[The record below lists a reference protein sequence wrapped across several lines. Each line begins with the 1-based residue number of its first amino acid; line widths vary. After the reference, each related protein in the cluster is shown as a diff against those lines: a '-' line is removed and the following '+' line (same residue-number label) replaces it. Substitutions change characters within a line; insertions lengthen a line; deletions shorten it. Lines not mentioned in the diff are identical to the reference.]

1 MRAAACRRLPLA
13 SCSSSSS
20 ALHSRRLLL
29 STTKTPAAAAAAAA
43 PHAIW
48 LPMPHLAPHMTTG
61 RVHAWLKAEG
71 DVITCYDVIAELAS
85 DNLVEGAHRVG
96 RFEGEV
102 TLLLEAQEEGMLAR
116 VLQPAGPELVGVGA
130 PIAVLCEEG
139 DEVSKF

>member
-102 TLLLEAQEEGMLAR
+102 TLLLEAQEECWRGCCSRRGRSWWASGRRLRCCAR
-116 VLQPAGPELVGVGA
+116 RGTR
-130 PIAVLCEEG
+130 
-139 DEVSKF
+139 